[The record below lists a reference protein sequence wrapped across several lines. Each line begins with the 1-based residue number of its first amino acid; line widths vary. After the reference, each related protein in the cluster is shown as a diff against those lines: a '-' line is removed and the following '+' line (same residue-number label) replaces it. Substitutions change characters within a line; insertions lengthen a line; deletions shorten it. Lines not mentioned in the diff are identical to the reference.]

1 MKPDPADS
9 DPASESGVSASRAA
23 SIGIMAM
30 LGGVSA
36 VSYLERVCI
45 SIVSP
50 LMMHDLNLDQP
61 RMGQVFS
68 AFLLGYA
75 LFQYPAGALAD
86 RLGSKR
92 VLAWALFGWGV
103 MTVATAGVKLPF
115 IAATAGSFVALLVF
129 RFLLGVA
136 EAPTYPASSRVVST
150 WFGPTEQGRATSIF
164 SVGMALGSALAPPM
178 VARLMLAWS
187 WEMALC
193 IVSLPAFLMGWFWNM
208 KGGDGPRKERRAG
221 PDTKASTAVFR
232 DRSAWLLA
240 LSYFLSNYAFY
251 VFVFWFFP
259 YLVEVRHFDIVKSSW
274 IATAPWILTM
284 VAAPVGGI
292 LLDVMVRRLGEPWGR
307 RAVPM
312 VSLTL
317 AALLLY
323 LGAKEQDPYLAVT
336 ELALCEGLVM
346 LADPIYWSSA
356 IRLAPDSAG
365 GSGGFMN
372 MGGNLGGFVSASLTP
387 LVAAKLGWV
396 QSLNFTAAL
405 TIAGALLW
413 LWITPKVT
421 SST

>member
-1 MKPDPADS
+1 MKPDLADS
-9 DPASESGVSASRAA
+9 VVVPESRVAANRAG

-30 LGGVSA
+30 LGAVSA

-50 LMMHDLNLDQP
+50 LMMHDLSLDQP

-92 VLAWALFGWGV
+92 VLAWAMFSWGV
-103 MTVATAGVKLPF
+103 MTIATAGVQLPF
-115 IAATAGSFVALLVF
+115 ITASIGSLVALLVV

-136 EAPTYPASSRVVST
+136 EAPTYPASARVVST
-150 WFGPTEQGRATSIF
+150 WFGRTEQGRATSVF
-164 SVGMALGSALAPPM
+164 SVGMALGSALAPPL
-178 VARLMLAWS
+178 VARLMLAWG
-187 WEMALC
+187 WEKALV
-193 IVSLPAFLMGWFWNM
+193 IISLPAFVMGWLWRV
-208 KGGDGPRKERRAG
+208 KGGDGPRTATG
-221 PDTKASTAVFR
+221 VATATKPAATVFR

-240 LSYFLSNYAFY
+240 LSYFLNNYAFY

-284 VAAPVGGI
+284 IATPVGGT
-292 LLDVMVRRLGEPWGR
+292 LLDLMVRRFGEPWGR

-312 VSLTL
+312 VSMTL

-323 LGAKEQDPYLAVT
+323 VGAKEQDPYLAVA
-336 ELALCEGLVM
+336 ELTLCEGLVM

-405 TIAGALLW
+405 MVAGALLW
-413 LWITPKVT
+413 FWIARPRTVA
-421 SST
+421 